1 MSQSFHD
8 AGLKLAANIKPCL
21 LQDHPRYGEV
31 AERGLF
37 IRDSQTDAPERSS
50 FWDDEGSHLDF
61 TNPQTVAWWQ
71 EGVTT
76 QLLEM
81 GIDSTWNDNNEYE
94 VWDGE
99 ARCYGFGREIAI
111 KHIRPVM
118 PLLMMRASLEAQQRF
133 APQKRPYLISRSGCA
148 GMQRY
153 VQTWS
158 GDNRTNWDTLRYN
171 IRMGLG
177 MSLSGLFNVGHD
189 VGGFS
194 GDKPEPELFVRWVQ
208 NGVMHPRFT
217 IHSWNDDQTV
227 NEAWMYPAVTPA
239 IRSAIELRYRLLP
252 YLYTLLWQAHADDEP
267 MLRPTFLD
275 HSTMRRPSPNAM
287 TSCWAATCWWPAW
300 SSRRPS
306 ACVWL
311 PDNQAGWY
319 DFYSH
324 QWFAGGQ
331 WVTLDAPLEKLP
343 LLVRAGAGLP
353 LSERIIRRCAKD
365 DRRELQLFP
374 LKGRSTRGL
383 LFEDDGESWGYKQA
397 MRYGWSGK
405 WSARQ
410 QHQPEGQRPRQL
422 SSGVESAEAVITGGS
437 ASCW

>member
-1 MSQSFHD
+1 
-8 AGLKLAANIKPCL
+8 
-21 LQDHPRYGEV
+21 
-31 AERGLF
+31 
-37 IRDSQTDAPERSS
+37 
-50 FWDDEGSHLDF
+50 
-61 TNPQTVAWWQ
+61 
-71 EGVTT
+71 VTT

-81 GIDSTWNDNNEYE
+81 GIDSTWNDNNEFE

-99 ARCYGFGREIAI
+99 ARCHGFGQQIAI

-133 APQKRPYLISRSGCA
+133 APEKRPYLISRSGCA

-171 IRMGLG
+171 TRMGLG

-194 GDKPEPELFVRWVQ
+194 GDKPDAELFVRWVQ

-217 IHSWNDDQTV
+217 IHSWNDDRTV
-227 NEAWMYPAVTPA
+227 NEPWMYPGVTAA

-275 HSTMRRPSPNAM
+275 HEHDVQTFEECDDFLLGRDVLVASVVEAGQRERR
-287 TSCWAATCWWPAW
+287 
-300 SSRRPS
+300 
-306 ACVWL
+306 VWL
-311 PDNQAGWY
+311 PDNETGWY
-319 DFYSH
+319 DYYSH
-324 QWFAGGQ
+324 EWFSGGQ
-331 WVTLDAPLEKLP
+331 WITRDAPLEKLP

-353 LSERIIRRCAKD
+353 LSERITHVNAEKD
-365 DRRELQLFP
+365 DTRELKLFP
-374 LKGRSTRGL
+374 VKGVGTTSGL
-383 LFEDDGESWGYKQA
+383 LFEDDGESWGYQNGNALWVEWEMVCDGSTVNLKVNA
-397 MRYGWSGK
+397 RGDYRPAWKALKVSLPSGEK
-405 WSARQ
+405 RKLLVNGEERCDW
-410 QHQPEGQRPRQL
+410 
-422 SSGVESAEAVITGGS
+422 VV
-437 ASCW
+437 